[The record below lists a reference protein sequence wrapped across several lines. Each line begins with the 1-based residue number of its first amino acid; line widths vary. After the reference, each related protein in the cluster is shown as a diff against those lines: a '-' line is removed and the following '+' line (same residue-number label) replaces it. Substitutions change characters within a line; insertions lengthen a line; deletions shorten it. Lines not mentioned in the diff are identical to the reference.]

1 MVNVLLNVFLIINK
15 VICEI
20 IGVGCEDKVFRECF
34 NVFKFKEGDVFN

>member
-1 MVNVLLNVFLIINK
+1 MNVVLNVLFIINK

-34 NVFKFKEGDVFN
+34 NLLKFKEGDVLN